1 MDILKIGIPSHGMDR
16 GRGGVTLKRV
26 RMSSILSLA
35 QMFVKCNFFVWHTL
49 KFLISGYTRLLKS
62 SILPRWD
69 VCSEGPFINISK
81 FADMGPLLGTFCQ
94 KDRLLIC
101 QYEVSIAPI
110 SSEKKYL
117 H

>member
-1 MDILKIGIPSHGMDR
+1 MHWMLENTCIPNLEVKYQLVLYIEGFFATDSN
-16 GRGGVTLKRV
+16 
-26 RMSSILSLA
+26 SLPDPS
-35 QMFVKCNFFVWHTL
+35 TL

-81 FADMGPLLGTFCQ
+81 FADMGPLLGKFCQ

-110 SSEKKYL
+110 SSEKSTYARNIPNL
-117 H
+117 